1 MCKCRATHIRI
12 TLARG
17 AQAHPQLAP
26 RGEPGQCPA
35 QLVQGCLRPH
45 PDMARGAPYPAQA
58 ILGGGLKLGTLSTLR
73 PMPLLDTRVAGVRAP
88 ATYRGC
94 PNSWGLQYHPTPA
107 TALRVQAQN

>member
-1 MCKCRATHIRI
+1 
-12 TLARG
+12 
-17 AQAHPQLAP
+17 
-26 RGEPGQCPA
+26 
-35 QLVQGCLRPH
+35 
-45 PDMARGAPYPAQA
+45 MARGAPYPAQA